1 MKNEKDG
8 KVFYV
13 HNEPEVSGK
22 FWETLDRPRGGYKT
36 VTGKTIKY
44 KEKIGDNPEASLF
57 EQPPKAEVEKK

>member
-8 KVFYV
+8 KVYYV
-13 HNEPEVSGK
+13 HNEPEISAK

-44 KEKIGDNPEASLF
+44 KEKIGDNAEATLF
-57 EQPPKAEVEKK
+57 EEPPKAEVEKK